1 VQVSAAKFFVNAAH
15 DSNIREWIKTRRETA
30 VKTLAVASDPL
41 NVYRAQGQLQLL
53 DEVETLIEAAKNLR
67 NRVS

>member
-1 VQVSAAKFFVNAAH
+1 MSAAKFFTNAAY
-15 DSNIREWIKTRRETA
+15 DNSFRDWIKTRRETT
-30 VKTLAVASDPL
+30 VKTLAAAAEPL

-53 DEVETLIEAAKNLR
+53 DEMETLMEAAKNLR

>member
-1 VQVSAAKFFVNAAH
+1 MSAAKFFVNAAH
-15 DSNIREWIKTRRETA
+15 DSNIREWIKTRRETV
-30 VKTLAVASDPL
+30 VKTLAMATDPL

-53 DEVETLIEAAKNLR
+53 DEIESLLEAAKNLR